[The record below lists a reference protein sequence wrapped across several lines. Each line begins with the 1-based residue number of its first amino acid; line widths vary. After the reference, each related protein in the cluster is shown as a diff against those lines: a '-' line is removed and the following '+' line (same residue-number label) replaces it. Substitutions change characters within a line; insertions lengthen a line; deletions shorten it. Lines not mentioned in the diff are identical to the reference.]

1 MSLAWNKH
9 DAGCW
14 ADGALGH
21 DHVRARLAIL
31 VAQVWT
37 AEMLDKYGYDVA
49 EALDCEMS
57 DDAGEEQDALD
68 IIQEFT
74 ESGVTWQFADGDLM
88 LLADP
93 EESAE

>member
-1 MSLAWNKH
+1 VLGTNTTQVVGQTARWATITCVHVLQSSL
-9 DAGCW
+9 
-14 ADGALGH
+14 
-21 DHVRARLAIL
+21 R
-31 VAQVWT
+31 QVWT

-49 EALDCEMS
+49 EALDCES